1 MFTAPHTPS
10 EQPLPPKSLMC
21 KLATCALPPPPSWPI
36 LAAPPPHSPHVP
48 FSSPSSWQRGGCGPL
63 RSLVQ
68 FPVCLRAPRLE
79 PPHTPPMHTALLVT
93 HSPTGLLQA
102 LLPPQQTHVKGG
114 MGGGGWVLKRKQ
126 VLKLGSLNGAYF
138 YLNFKRQDF
147 SSGID
152 FQGIYHPPLAHR
164 VKKENEATQRFL
176 PSRYSMQACKRK
188 K

>member
-21 KLATCALPPPPSWPI
+21 KLSTCALPSPLPPSWPI

-114 MGGGGWVLKRKQ
+114 MGGWVTEKETSFEIGISEWCIFLF
-126 VLKLGSLNGAYF
+126 KLQTTRLFFRN
-138 YLNFKRQDF
+138 
-147 SSGID
+147 
-152 FQGIYHPPLAHR
+152 
-164 VKKENEATQRFL
+164 
-176 PSRYSMQACKRK
+176 
-188 K
+188 